1 LWKVELL
8 PGGVFPRGFICGNR
22 FIIQET
28 GRQMVEEQVWLCG
41 WFVLVLFFIE
51 ELNNNTCYSLDT
63 TTALF
68 DKLKK
73 QQM

>member
-1 LWKVELL
+1 
-8 PGGVFPRGFICGNR
+8 
-22 FIIQET
+22 
-28 GRQMVEEQVWLCG
+28 MVEEQVWLCG

-51 ELNNNTCYSLDT
+51 ELNNNTCYLLST